1 MLKLTEEDRILQKTA
16 IGFDVSVWE
25 WVLPLLV
32 GSHLVIAA
40 PGGHKDPVYLSNIIQ
55 EQSISVLHFVPS
67 LLSVFVDHLEEGR
80 CSSLRQIVTSG
91 EALSGSLQQQTFDV
105 LPHTTLWN
113 LYGPSEAAIDVSYY
127 DCSSND
133 TGSAPPI
140 GSPIWNTQLYI
151 LDPTLTPVPD
161 GIAGEL
167 YLSLIHI

>member
-1 MLKLTEEDRILQKTA
+1 M
-16 IGFDVSVWE
+16 
-25 WVLPLLV
+25 
-32 GSHLVIAA
+32 
-40 PGGHKDPVYLSNIIQ
+40 
-55 EQSISVLHFVPS
+55 
-67 LLSVFVDHLEEGR
+67 LSVFVDHLEEGR

-113 LYGPSEAAIDVSYY
+113 LYGPTEAAIDVSYY

-133 TGSAPPI
+133 TGSSPPI

-167 YLSLIHI
+167 YIGGAGLARGYLGRPGLTSERFIACPFGAVSYTHLTLPTNREV